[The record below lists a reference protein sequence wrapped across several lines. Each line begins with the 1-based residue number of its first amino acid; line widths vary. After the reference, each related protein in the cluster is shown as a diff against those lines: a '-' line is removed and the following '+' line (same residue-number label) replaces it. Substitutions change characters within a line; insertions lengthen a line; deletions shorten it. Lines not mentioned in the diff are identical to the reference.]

1 MQERT
6 IIHTVRGVRASDGA
20 GVSLVRVLGRDTIQL
35 YDPILML
42 DSFDSVNPA
51 DYRAGFPTH
60 PHRGI
65 ETFSFIARGAMVH
78 RDTMGNEARIGD
90 GEAQFLSAGSG
101 VFHSEALPE
110 SERLLGLQLW
120 LNIPKAHKMDAPS
133 YHNIERKDVPR
144 INLPGGHLNLLAGN
158 YGEHRGFQTPHL
170 PLHYYDIHLEAGA
183 TLDLPFAVDDSVMA
197 FTLLGTATVGGTALD
212 EKTAAKLS
220 EGDNLHIEAGAT
232 GVELIIVAS
241 RPLGEPV
248 AWYGP
253 IVMNTEGEIRT
264 AVRELNEDTFL
275 KVATKY

>member
-1 MQERT
+1 MQRT
-6 IIHTVRGVRASDGA
+6 VIHTVQGVRASDGA
-20 GVSLVRVLGRDTIQL
+20 GVSLVRVLGHDTTEL

-101 VFHSEALPE
+101 VFHSESLPE
-110 SERLLGLQLW
+110 SERLLGLQMW
-120 LNIPKAHKMDAPS
+120 LNIPKAHKMDDPS

-144 INLPGGHLNLLAGN
+144 IELPGGHLNLMAGRF
-158 YGEHRGFQTPHL
+158 GEHVVFQTPHL
-170 PLHYYDIHLEAGA
+170 PLNYYDIHLEPGA
-183 TLDLPFAVDDSVMA
+183 TLTLPFATDDSVMA
-197 FTLLGTATVGGTALD
+197 FTLLGEATVGGTHLG

-220 EGDNLHIEAGAT
+220 EGDSLEVVAGAS
-232 GVELIIVAS
+232 GVELIVVAS
-241 RPLGEPV
+241 RRLGERS

-253 IVMNTEGEIRT
+253 IVMNTESEIRT
-264 AVRELNEDTFL
+264 AVRELNEGSFL